1 MVISGSPVH
10 EGRWSEITPTV
21 KTLNQLTEA
30 LNRESYNFK
39 RLSVYLWLLPEND
52 RKREGKWNVVTAPVK
67 LKHQSH
73 PCIKFARATIN
84 TLEELAGLLGPGDV
98 TFHSQNE
105 KDKVPIGLTT
115 ASKEAPLLRHMEYK
129 VTLPDHDYA
138 IAPHHILIPSVIRRF
153 CNLSWSYVLC
163 HTKCKIFWL
172 QHLSP
177 SAWHETYTISWNI
190 QWQFQKWYWS
200 IETSHDSYHQWR
212 SLQKLSNERFIILP
226 LRTSMRSFQ
235 QLTPQEEVQVIK

>member
-1 MVISGSPVH
+1 MIEKEKGN
-10 EGRWSEITPTV
+10 E
-21 KTLNQLTEA
+21 
-30 LNRESYNFK
+30 
-39 RLSVYLWLLPEND
+39 
-52 RKREGKWNVVTAPVK
+52 WNVVTAPVK

-190 QWQFQKWYWS
+190 QWQFQKWYRP
-200 IETSHDSYHQWR
+200 IETSHDSYRQWR
-212 SLQKLSNERFIILP
+212 SRQKSKIQKNIKWAIHYFITQDFNAFFP
-226 LRTSMRSFQ
+226 AT
-235 QLTPQEEVQVIK
+235 TPQEEVQVIE